1 MFNGFKI
8 INKDY
13 IYLYLDNKYEFS
25 SDINTKESK
34 ENKIID
40 DAKEFLK
47 DHNLS
52 FNKRLYFVTN
62 GVVIGY
68 INKYMY
74 ITSHPSFDKKTTV
87 CKYSKTETV
96 HNINDIEHN
105 IFREC
110 LKQEK
115 LEGLELTS
123 IADVPQGTGLGSS
136 SSFTV
141 GLINNLKCYKRE
153 YISDRDVAEAACHME
168 IDVLGNPIGK
178 QDQYAA
184 AFGGLNYYQFNKD
197 GSVDVEPVLM
207 SHEAFKELE
216 QNLIMLYV
224 GGEHSASTI
233 LKEQSK
239 NMTSAKDKEDGQK
252 KIVELTHKLKYEL
265 EHDNIDAVGETLDAN
280 WQIKKTLA
288 SGISN
293 PQFDEWYDRAL
304 KAGATG
310 GKILGAGGSGFFLFY
325 VPEKK
330 QKAFRKAMSDLPE
343 MEFKFDHLGTT
354 VIFVS

>member
-1 MFNGFKI
+1 MIITRTPFRVSLCGGGSDLPAYYQKNG
-8 INKDY
+8 
-13 IYLYLDNKYEFS
+13 
-25 SDINTKESK
+25 
-34 ENKIID
+34 
-40 DAKEFLK
+40 
-47 DHNLS
+47 
-52 FNKRLYFVTN
+52 
-62 GVVIGY
+62 GCVISTT

-87 CKYSKTETV
+87 LKYSKTETV
-96 HNINDIEHN
+96 HDINKIEHN

-110 LKQEK
+110 LKQEG
-115 LEGLELTS
+115 LEGLEISS

-141 GLINNLKCYKRE
+141 GLLNNLKCHKRE
-153 YISDRDVAEAACHME
+153 YISKHDVAENACNME
-168 IDVLGNPIGK
+168 INVLGNPIGK

-184 AFGGLNYYQFNKD
+184 AYGGLNYYQFNKN
-197 GSVDVEPVLM
+197 GTVDVEPILM
-207 SHEAFKELE
+207 SHEAFKQLE
-216 QNLIMLYV
+216 KNLIMLYV
-224 GGEHSASTI
+224 GGEHSASAI

-239 NMTSAKDKEDGQK
+239 NMVSAKDKEEGQK
-252 KIVELTHKLKYEL
+252 RIVELTHELKYEL
-265 EHDNIDAVGETLDAN
+265 EHNNIDAVGKALDEN
-280 WQIKKTLA
+280 WKIKKTLA

-293 PQFDEWYDRAL
+293 PEFDRWYDMAI

-325 VPEKK
+325 VPEEK
-330 QKAFRKAMSDLPE
+330 QEKFRKEMKELPE

>member
-1 MFNGFKI
+1 MIITRTPFRVSLCGGGSDLPAYYQKNG
-8 INKDY
+8 
-13 IYLYLDNKYEFS
+13 
-25 SDINTKESK
+25 
-34 ENKIID
+34 
-40 DAKEFLK
+40 
-47 DHNLS
+47 
-52 FNKRLYFVTN
+52 
-62 GVVIGY
+62 GCVISTT

-87 CKYSKTETV
+87 LKYSKTETV
-96 HNINDIEHN
+96 HDINKIEHN

-110 LKQEK
+110 LKQEG
-115 LEGLELTS
+115 LEGLEISS

-141 GLINNLKCYKRE
+141 GLLNNLKCHKRE
-153 YISDRDVAEAACHME
+153 YISKHDVAENACNME
-168 IDVLGNPIGK
+168 INVLGNPIGK

-184 AFGGLNYYQFNKD
+184 AYGGLNYYQFNKN
-197 GSVDVEPVLM
+197 GTVDVEPILM
-207 SHEAFKELE
+207 SHEAFKQLE
-216 QNLIMLYV
+216 KNLIMLYV
-224 GGEHSASTI
+224 GGEHSASAI

-239 NMTSAKDKEDGQK
+239 NMVSAKDKEEGQK
-252 KIVELTHKLKYEL
+252 RIVELTHELKYEL
-265 EHDNIDAVGETLDAN
+265 EHNNIDAVGKALDEN
-280 WQIKKTLA
+280 WKIKKTLA

-293 PQFDEWYDRAL
+293 PEFDRWYDMAI

-325 VPEKK
+325 VPEENQEK
-330 QKAFRKAMSDLPE
+330 FRKEMKELPE

>member
-1 MFNGFKI
+1 MVITRTPFRVSLCGGGSDLPAFYQKNG
-8 INKDY
+8 
-13 IYLYLDNKYEFS
+13 
-25 SDINTKESK
+25 
-34 ENKIID
+34 
-40 DAKEFLK
+40 
-47 DHNLS
+47 
-52 FNKRLYFVTN
+52 
-62 GVVIGY
+62 GCVISTT

-87 CKYSKTETV
+87 VKYSETETV
-96 HNINDIEHN
+96 HDVNKIKHN

-110 LKQEK
+110 LKQEG
-115 LEGLELTS
+115 LEGLEITS

-153 YISDRDVAEAACHME
+153 FISDHDVAESACHME

-184 AFGGLNYYQFNKD
+184 AFGGLNYYQFNKN

-207 SHEAFKELE
+207 GYEVFKQLE
-216 QNLIMLYV
+216 KNLIMLYV
-224 GGEHSASTI
+224 GGEHSASAI

-239 NMTSAKDKEDGQK
+239 NMVSAKDKEDGQK
-252 KIVELTHKLKYEL
+252 RIVELTHQLKYEL
-265 EHDNIDAVGETLDAN
+265 EHDNIDAVGKTLDEN
-280 WQIKKTLA
+280 WKIKKTLA

-293 PQFDEWYDRAL
+293 PQFDKWYDKAIKNGAL
-304 KAGATG
+304 G

-325 VPEKK
+325 VPEANQEK
-330 QKAFRKAMSDLPE
+330 FRKAMKELPE